1 MSDDLGKYI
10 LEAHERSFERA
21 FETAVRTD
29 TALVFSRN
37 GKIVEVKP
45 PYRYEL
51 VPIKPAKKKKAT
63 VRRKKCIPPLLSMAQ
78 IWHTGAQKQAALAS
92 TSQKFKKS

>member
-63 VRRKKCIPPLLSMAQ
+63 VRRKK
-78 IWHTGAQKQAALAS
+78 
-92 TSQKFKKS
+92 

>member
-10 LEAHERSFERA
+10 LEAHERSFQRA
-21 FETAVRTD
+21 FETAVRTG

-37 GKIVEVKP
+37 GKIIEEKP

-51 VPIKPAKKKKAT
+51 VSIKPAKKKRFTA
-63 VRRKKCIPPLLSMAQ
+63 RRKK
-78 IWHTGAQKQAALAS
+78 KS
-92 TSQKFKKS
+92 T